1 MRLFRLQLGPFLL
14 AQLCFDLANTS
25 AIGHLVALAH
35 YRLLLEQLAIML
47 DDSLGAELIDM
58 LLVNV
63 QHLSTVGLRVDV
75 LGWISG
81 VAQLVDAFRQ
91 SCLWLYLHG
100 DPARFSIF
108 PRTRYNLVDLTA
120 AIQHYDFHAAFGLA
134 VMCAHYL
141 FDPDFCNVAAGW
153 EKGIVEKNVQDSR
166 RRIWL
171 DAQDCQFHS
180 FEELNAWLG
189 QRCRALW
196 NELTHPQYSGLS
208 VAEVLELERAELM
221 PVPAPF
227 DGYVERPARVSSTC
241 LVSVGRNRYSVP
253 CEYAG
258 KWVSSRLYPTRI
270 EVVADDALI
279 ASHVRL
285 LDRDQ
290 VSYDWQHYLPLIE
303 RKPGALR
310 NGAPFADLPA
320 PLRQLKHGLGRH
332 AGGDRI
338 MAQVLAAVPVAGL
351 DAVLVAV
358 ELVLESGSLSA
369 EHILN
374 VVARLAATEPPP
386 SVETHLSL
394 KEAPVANTAR
404 YDRLRGQTEEIG
416 HA

>member
-1 MRLFRLQLGPFLL
+1 MGFLTVTRREGETIRLTIDPGVDTEKLL
-14 AQLCFDLANTS
+14 A
-25 AIGHLVALAH
+25 
-35 YRLLLEQLAIML
+35 LLLRDGITIHMHR
-47 DDSLGAELIDM
+47 G
-58 LLVNV
+58 
-63 QHLSTVGLRVDV
+63 QHNG
-75 LGWISG
+75 
-81 VAQLVDAFRQ
+81 
-91 SCLWLYLHG
+91 H
-100 DPARFSIF
+100 
-108 PRTRYNLVDLTA
+108 
-120 AIQHYDFHAAFGLA
+120 
-134 VMCAHYL
+134 
-141 FDPDFCNVAAGW
+141 
-153 EKGIVEKNVQDSR
+153 
-166 RRIWL
+166 
-171 DAQDCQFHS
+171 
-180 FEELNAWLG
+180 
-189 QRCRALW
+189 
-196 NELTHPQYSGLS
+196 
-208 VAEVLELERAELM
+208 
-221 PVPAPF
+221 
-227 DGYVERPARVSSTC
+227 
-241 LVSVGRNRYSVP
+241 
-253 CEYAG
+253 

-374 VVARLAATEPPP
+374 VVARLTASEPPP

-404 YDRLRGQTEEIG
+404 YDRLRGQTKEIG

>member
-1 MRLFRLQLGPFLL
+1 M
-14 AQLCFDLANTS
+14 
-25 AIGHLVALAH
+25 
-35 YRLLLEQLAIML
+35 
-47 DDSLGAELIDM
+47 
-58 LLVNV
+58 
-63 QHLSTVGLRVDV
+63 
-75 LGWISG
+75 
-81 VAQLVDAFRQ
+81 
-91 SCLWLYLHG
+91 
-100 DPARFSIF
+100 
-108 PRTRYNLVDLTA
+108 
-120 AIQHYDFHAAFGLA
+120 
-134 VMCAHYL
+134 
-141 FDPDFCNVAAGW
+141 
-153 EKGIVEKNVQDSR
+153 
-166 RRIWL
+166 
-171 DAQDCQFHS
+171 
-180 FEELNAWLG
+180 
-189 QRCRALW
+189 
-196 NELTHPQYSGLS
+196 
-208 VAEVLELERAELM
+208 
-221 PVPAPF
+221 
-227 DGYVERPARVSSTC
+227 
-241 LVSVGRNRYSVP
+241 
-253 CEYAG
+253 
-258 KWVSSRLYPTRI
+258 VSSRLYPTRI

-386 SVETHLSL
+386 SVETHLSR

-404 YDRLRGQTEEIG
+404 YDRLRGQAEEVG